1 MTTYNANKG
10 EAMLKVTAGSVK
22 VLKRGRKK
30 RHDQYLIDCI
40 KAVTNKTDIMVTEC
54 RVPNTL
60 KDKARIRSRIAKT
73 QGSSKVTIGFYL
85 FHDKLT
91 PVLTK
96 KPAKIASKKYL

>member
-1 MTTYNANKG
+1 
-10 EAMLKVTAGSVK
+10 MLKVTAGSVK

-30 RHDQYLIDCI
+30 RHDQYLIDCR

-96 KPAKIASKKYL
+96 KRTK